1 MIWRILLIPAV
12 VAAAG
17 GVFLAQQ
24 IHTQAIQL
32 NTAAVSQ
39 DAASAYLGRARVEAP
54 ELWAAEDEVLIRAG
68 IGLCGAIE
76 RMPDPDVA
84 PRPVS
89 GLTDREMYAIT
100 LAATLHLCPGQNG
113 RVTGYLR
120 DAR

>member
-24 IHTQAIQL
+24 IHTQTIQL
-32 NTAAVSQ
+32 NTAAVSGG
-39 DAASAYLGRARVEAP
+39 AADAYLGRARAEAP
-54 ELWAAEDEVLIRAG
+54 ELWAADDAVLIRAG
-68 IGLCGAIE
+68 ISLCGALD
-76 RMPDPDVA
+76 RMPDPEVA
-84 PRPVS
+84 PRPVD
-89 GLTDREMYAIT
+89 GLTGREMYAIT
-100 LAATLHLCPGQNG
+100 SAATLHLCPGQRS